1 LRRYDGW
8 ETRSRSNGGFDDP
21 NGPLCVAWHHTA
33 GSGETGASW
42 GDAHYECEVA
52 QDRPIANINID
63 PNPHGA
69 GFSGVLMSVARTNTN
84 GSGDS
89 ISFSRGTVPDDS
101 LNSYAFGMEIANNG
115 VGGPYSA
122 DQLAVAFI
130 VSNTVNAYCHNQPTD
145 VVTHQVWAPTRKVD
159 PATNTACQ
167 GGWQPGSVTSS
178 GSWDLDDLR
187 QECARRAGTG
197 PEPGPSP
204 GPNPPI
210 PKGDDQMLRAAKNQ
224 DSGNAY
230 YVGDGDT
237 ATWVGGDDA
246 KESALIVAGGV
257 IDVSTEKVVYRWA
270 DVKAIP
276 QKQVKKYVGNN
287 PNFG

>member
-1 LRRYDGW
+1 L
-8 ETRSRSNGGFDDP
+8 
-21 NGPLCVAWHHTA
+21 GPLCVAWHHTA
-33 GSGETGASW
+33 GSGATGASW
-42 GDAHYECEVA
+42 EDAHYECEVA
-52 QDRPIANINID
+52 TDRPIANLNVD
-63 PNPHGA
+63 PDPHGA

-115 VGGPYSA
+115 VGGAYPT
-122 DQLAVAFI
+122 DQLAVAFL
-130 VSNTVNAYCHNQPTD
+130 VSNTVNALCHNQPTD
-145 VVTHQVWAPTRKVD
+145 VVTHYIWAPTRKVD
-159 PATNTACQ
+159 PATADACQ
-167 GGWQPGSVTSS
+167 GWRPGSCTSS
-178 GSWDLDDLR
+178 GTWDLDDLR
-187 QECARRAGTG
+187 AECARRAGTT
-197 PEPGPSP
+197 PGPTPPTPP

-230 YVGDGDT
+230 YIGDGDT

-257 IDVSTEKVVYRWA
+257 IDVKSEQIVYSWKNVGA
-270 DVKAIP
+270 LPA
-276 QKQVKKYVGNN
+276 KQVKKYVGNN
-287 PNFG
+287 PNL